1 GRDNRG
7 HLRLAYKAH
16 AGYVLARLNRAPLG
30 TLRALYDGE
39 RNAARSAM
47 PLAHLGLALSLQGDA
62 TRGGRALDAAFAW
75 SGDRPGWL
83 GDYGTPLRD
92 AALMQALLQEHD
104 LATPQRTGGLRR
116 LGLEL
121 DARRKARWFHLS
133 TQEQA
138 ALARLGRALAGT
150 PGRSFSG
157 TPEIGRAHV

>member
-1 GRDNRG
+1 GGGFDVPDTMLQKALSRMSEDLLSDGEQFYGRDNRG
-7 HLRLAYKAH
+7 HLRLAYRAH
-16 AGYVLARLNRAPLG
+16 AGYVLARLGRAPLG

-39 RNAARSAM
+39 RNSARSAM

-62 TRGGRALDAAFAW
+62 TRGGKALDEAFAW

-116 LGLEL
+116 L
-121 DARRKARWFHLS
+121 
-133 TQEQA
+133 
-138 ALARLGRALAGT
+138 
-150 PGRSFSG
+150 
-157 TPEIGRAHV
+157 